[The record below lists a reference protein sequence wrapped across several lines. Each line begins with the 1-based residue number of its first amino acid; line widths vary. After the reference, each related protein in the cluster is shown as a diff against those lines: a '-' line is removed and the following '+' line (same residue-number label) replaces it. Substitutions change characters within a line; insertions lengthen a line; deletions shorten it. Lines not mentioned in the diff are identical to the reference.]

1 MAPEGG
7 FIYKQVTNRC
17 KGALVWSVLSSSVLV
32 QGARARARLW
42 LSGHTLLSGGVK
54 RRERDV
60 SCSLSGGQDSPFVM
74 RSAVLI
80 MLPADE
86 LQLGLISR
94 QWGSAGVLPLFPG
107 RRWWDTGTIV
117 TIYTYCDERPEHSSA
132 LPWRRTWI
140 TCTSSSQ
147 RDRPHLRLVRPW
159 PNKPCEARKRGETD
173 LL

>member
-1 MAPEGG
+1 MYLIKWPVSVYIYCHGVKNHTTRTVPTMAPEGG

-94 QWGSAGVLPLFPG
+94 Q
-107 RRWWDTGTIV
+107 
-117 TIYTYCDERPEHSSA
+117 
-132 LPWRRTWI
+132 
-140 TCTSSSQ
+140 
-147 RDRPHLRLVRPW
+147 
-159 PNKPCEARKRGETD
+159 
-173 LL
+173 